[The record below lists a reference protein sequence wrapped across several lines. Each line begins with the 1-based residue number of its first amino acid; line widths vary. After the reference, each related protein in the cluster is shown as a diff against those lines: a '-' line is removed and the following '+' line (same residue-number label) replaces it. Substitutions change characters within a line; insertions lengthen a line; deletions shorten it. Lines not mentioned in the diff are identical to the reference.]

1 MQAKSWE
8 TLACVESAHPDHHEW
23 EPSSDDETGN
33 TWAARHCGAKNCA
46 WQSQNKGSECLPCTH
61 STVRAY
67 RHPEESALFSH
78 ISIYYMLQIIQM
90 FRVLIQ
96 FSCLVQVISIATS
109 NGEAMRKLPSL
120 AASSSISSLSYAQST
135 TSLHLSSGLITTCK
149 FVHIIHC
156 GRGKGHICLRN

>member
-1 MQAKSWE
+1 
-8 TLACVESAHPDHHEW
+8 
-23 EPSSDDETGN
+23 
-33 TWAARHCGAKNCA
+33 
-46 WQSQNKGSECLPCTH
+46 
-61 STVRAY
+61 
-67 RHPEESALFSH
+67 
-78 ISIYYMLQIIQM
+78 MLQKIQR

-149 FVHIIHC
+149 CVHIIHC
-156 GRGKGHICLRN
+156 GRGKGHICLINQMINNSLTVALKPSSAGGRRSMPPPAGTCRMAKEPGTSSGMRAVLLLVCLMLLSCTWCE